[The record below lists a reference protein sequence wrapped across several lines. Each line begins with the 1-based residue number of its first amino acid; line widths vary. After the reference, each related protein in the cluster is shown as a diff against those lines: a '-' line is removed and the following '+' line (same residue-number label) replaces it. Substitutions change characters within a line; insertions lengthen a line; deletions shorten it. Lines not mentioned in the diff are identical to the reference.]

1 MGRPAT
7 SGIEA
12 AIFDVDGVILD
23 SPHEQAWREAL
34 VGYTDPRRLTTEI
47 YQEHVAGKPRMMG
60 ARDLLEHLEVQDAS
74 ARAAEYAERKQQIV
88 LELIQSGHFT
98 AYPDAL
104 RFIHRLRGE
113 KVRLA
118 VASSSRN
125 ANIMLKQIKL
135 DEGFHSLFECFE
147 VNVCGRDLRRGK
159 PDPEIFLLAAKE
171 LRITPSVCF
180 VAEDAPAGIQAAK
193 AGGMTGLGVARHHD
207 ADLLSTAGADLV
219 VTSLDDAVL
228 AAGRLCRRTPCAD
241 ARR

>member
-1 MGRPAT
+1 MTGVEMGRPGK

-34 VGYTDPRRLTTEI
+34 VGYADPRRLTTEV
-47 YQEHVAGKPRMMG
+47 YQEVVAGKPRMTG
-60 ARDLLEHLEVQDAS
+60 ARDLLEHLGVPHAS
-74 ARAAEYAERKQQIV
+74 ARATEYAERKQQIV

-104 RFIHRLRGE
+104 RFIQRL
-113 KVRLA
+113 KADNVRLA

-135 DEGFHSLFECFE
+135 NASRSLFDYFDA
-147 VNVCGRDLRRGK
+147 NVCGRDLRRGK
-159 PDPEIFLLAAKE
+159 PDPEIFLLAAEE
-171 LRITPSVCF
+171 LRTAPSVCF
-180 VAEDAPAGIQAAK
+180 VVEDAPAGIEAAK

-207 ADLLSTAGADLV
+207 ASLLSAAGADLV

-228 AAGRLCRRTPCAD
+228 AAGRLCRRAS
-241 ARR
+241 